1 MRITLIKPNMG
12 HMMEGAYVDE
22 GRMEPLQIG
31 ILAALT
37 PSEFDISFFDDRM
50 EDILYDQETD
60 LVAITVETFTAKRA
74 YEIAKRFKE
83 RQIPVVMGGMHPT
96 LIPEEVL
103 LHADAVIIGDAENI
117 WGELLE
123 DFKNNRLKRV
133 YEGTFSVPQQG
144 IFPRRD
150 LFKGK
155 GYLPISLMQ
164 FSRGCINGCH
174 FCASS
179 VFFKQKQYCRPIAD
193 VVMEIQ
199 TQKLKFIFFVDDNI
213 VADKDKAK
221 ALFKA
226 LIPLK
231 IKWVSQASIDMTA
244 DLELMDLMMK
254 SGCMGNVIGFESI
267 KSDTLAKMNKTG
279 NMGAHFDGYKEQI
292 KILRRFGH
300 QTWAAFTL
308 GHDGDTK
315 ESIQEIYEFALKNK
329 FAFAAFN
336 ILMPYPNTPLYRQL
350 EGENRLHFDGKWWL
364 HDDFR
369 FNHSPIYPLKL
380 SREELTEIGFTC
392 RKKFNSKWSIFY
404 RSLDL
409 KTNMRTPFKLMT
421 YYAYN
426 PLFRKE
432 VFKKQGMILGTE
444 KERVGG
450 PI

>member
-1 MRITLIKPNMG
+1 MG
-12 HMMEGAYVDE
+12 RMMEGAYVDE

-37 PSEFDISFFDDRM
+37 PEEFDIGFYDDRM
-50 EDILYDQETD
+50 EAIDYDLETD

-83 RQIPVVMGGMHPT
+83 KHIPVIMGGMHPT
-96 LIPEEVL
+96 LIPEEVGL
-103 LHADAVIIGDAENI
+103 YADAIIIGDAETV
-117 WGELLE
+117 WMTVLE
-123 DFKNNRLKRV
+123 DAKNKQLKEI
-133 YEGTFSVPQQG
+133 YEGTFLVPQQG
-144 IFPRRD
+144 IMPRRD
-150 LFKGK
+150 IFKGK

-164 FSRGCINGCH
+164 FSRGCTNGCH

-179 VFFKQKQYCRPIAD
+179 VFFKQKQYCRPIED
-193 VVMEIQ
+193 VVYEIK

-213 VADKDKAK
+213 VADRDKAK

-231 IKWVSQASIDMTA
+231 IKWVSQASIDMTE
-244 DLELMDLMMK
+244 DLELMRLMMK

-267 KSDTLAKMNKTG
+267 QRDTLEKMNKTG
-279 NMGAHFDGYKEQI
+279 NLGSNFDAYKEPI
-292 KILRRFGH
+292 KILRHFGH
-300 QTWAAFTL
+300 QTWAAFTI
-308 GHDGDTK
+308 GHDDDTR
-315 ESIQEIYEFALKNK
+315 ESIRDIYQFALKNK

-350 EGENRLHFDGKWWL
+350 ESENRLHFDGKWWL
-364 HDDFR
+364 HNDFR
-369 FNHSPIYPLKL
+369 FNHSPIMPRHIT
-380 SREELTEIGFTC
+380 REALTEIGFEC

-409 KTNMRTPFKLMT
+409 KTNMRSPFRLLT
-421 YYAYN
+421 FYAYN

-432 VFKKQGMILGTE
+432 VYKKQGMILGTE
-444 KERVGG
+444 KEREGDSK
-450 PI
+450 